1 MISDSNGETHFA
13 HKLLLP
19 GRQISSFCKAF
30 LNNSSVN
37 IKISKSELSKVVQS
51 WGLEIDTKNCT
62 YYFFDDI
69 INTKNLDSKIGS
81 KIFDSTANT
90 YYII

>member
-1 MISDSNGETHFA
+1 MICDSNDETEFA

-19 GRQISSFCKAF
+19 YRQVSSFCNVF
-30 LNNSSVN
+30 VNNSSVN

-51 WGLEIDTKNCT
+51 GGLEIDTKNCT